1 MEDSAIKELILSGQQ
16 LEADARLPLIYY
28 DVVKS
33 GLEPKHRNRSMK
45 LQDIQYI
52 LKKDL
57 KVICSIL
64 TFDGYAVSF
73 QIQVVL
79 LKSRGGDPALSVL
92 LLELNPLGGAAEAQ
106 NCQIQFCFIPIF
118 YLFYRTWL
126 SLKGEYP
133 KHRDLLFL
141 QM

>member
-1 MEDSAIKELILSGQQ
+1 MGDSAIKELILSGQQ

-33 GLEPKHRNRSMK
+33 GLEPKHRKRSMK

-73 QIQVVL
+73 QIQIVL
-79 LKSRGGDPALSVL
+79 LKSRDW
-92 LLELNPLGGAAEAQ
+92 N
-106 NCQIQFCFIPIF
+106 
-118 YLFYRTWL
+118 
-126 SLKGEYP
+126 
-133 KHRDLLFL
+133 
-141 QM
+141 